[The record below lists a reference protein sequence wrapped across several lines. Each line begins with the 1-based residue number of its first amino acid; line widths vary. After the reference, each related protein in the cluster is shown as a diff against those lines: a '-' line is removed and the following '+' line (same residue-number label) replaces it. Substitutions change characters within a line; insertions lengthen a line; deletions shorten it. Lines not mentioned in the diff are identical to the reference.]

1 LAELIYNISLYI
13 SLGAILILLI
23 RLVKGPGIADRAV
36 ALDTMTIV
44 SISIIGFIAMTSGRV
59 IYLDVALVYGLVSFL
74 GVVAI
79 ARFIERGI

>member
-1 LAELIYNISLYI
+1 MAELIYTVSMGIALA
-13 SLGAILILLI
+13 AILLLLV

-44 SISIIGFIAMTSGRV
+44 SVSLISYIALISARG

-74 GVVAI
+74 GVVAV
-79 ARFIERGI
+79 ARFIEGGI